1 MKSGDALDVIIKG
14 KDLKGENWTGSASD
28 YRALAF
34 EVNRV
39 GNMRHILVVWA
50 NATELYL
57 LDMDR
62 KVFSLVSQKSGLV
75 PGMHA
80 WVGKCE

>member
-14 KDLKGENWTGSASD
+14 KDLEGENRTGSASD
-28 YRALAF
+28 YRTPVF

-39 GNMRHILVVWA
+39 GNVRHILVVWA
-50 NATELYL
+50 DATELYL

-62 KVFSLVSQKSGLV
+62 KVCSLVSQKLGLV